1 MPELVHAPSVS
12 TSSAPIRA
20 ALVALVLFSVPA
32 IARAGEVGPA
42 LRRVAEARP
51 TDRVV
56 AWVRFTDRAGAERDP
71 NALAALRRSWP
82 ARSLERRRM
91 RGAIADVDVLDL
103 PVHAPYVHALAAR
116 GARVRGT
123 SRWLNAASV
132 DIAAADASTIALLPF
147 VESVELVPV
156 GRPTRLVAGD
166 AAPDATGARAPSD
179 PGDAPLASPGQQAW
193 YGGSWKQNA
202 LIGVPALHGAGL
214 SGAGVIVC
222 MLDTGF
228 RTTHEIFAG
237 LSVVARRDF
246 VQGDANVDDQAGDDP
261 GEATHGTMTLG
272 TLGGRKNDTY
282 AGPAYGATFALGRTE
297 DVSSG
302 GVGTETPVELDHWQM
317 GAEWADS
324 LGADVLSSSLGY
336 VQFDSPYPSIT
347 YDDLDGQTT
356 VVARAAAEAARR
368 GIVVVV
374 AAGNLGATAWFF
386 IATPADADT
395 AITVGAV
402 DSLNVVAPFSSHGP
416 TSDGRTKPDVTAMGR
431 AVLVPQFTVSNGYQR
446 VSGTSVATPLV
457 AGLAA
462 LLLEAHPGW
471 GPFEVREAM
480 RETALN
486 HAAPDNTIGW
496 GLVQGPLATAWVP
509 STVGAPPAAGSG
521 GGAGGLALTAGPNPL
536 RAGSLLRVTFAG
548 DGSRVGLDAFDARGR
563 RVARLFDGV
572 AAAGPRTL
580 SWDGTLASGAR
591 APAGLYW
598 LRLSGPA
605 GTRTAR
611 VVLLPE

>member
-1 MPELVHAPSVS
+1 
-12 TSSAPIRA
+12 
-20 ALVALVLFSVPA
+20 
-32 IARAGEVGPA
+32 
-42 LRRVAEARP
+42 
-51 TDRVV
+51 
-56 AWVRFTDRAGAERDP
+56 
-71 NALAALRRSWP
+71 
-82 ARSLERRRM
+82 
-91 RGAIADVDVLDL
+91 
-103 PVHAPYVHALAAR
+103 
-116 GARVRGT
+116 
-123 SRWLNAASV
+123 
-132 DIAAADASTIALLPF
+132 
-147 VESVELVPV
+147 
-156 GRPTRLVAGD
+156 
-166 AAPDATGARAPSD
+166 
-179 PGDAPLASPGQQAW
+179 
-193 YGGSWKQNA
+193 
-202 LIGVPALHGAGL
+202 
-214 SGAGVIVC
+214 
-222 MLDTGF
+222 
-228 RTTHEIFAG
+228 
-237 LSVVARRDF
+237 
-246 VQGDANVDDQAGDDP
+246 
-261 GEATHGTMTLG
+261 MTLG

-374 AAGNLGATAWFF
+374 AAGNLGATPWFF

-462 LLLEAHPGW
+462 LLLQAHPGW

-509 STVGAPPAAGSG
+509 STVGVPPAAGSG
-521 GGAGGLALTAGPNPL
+521 GDAGALALTAGPNPL
-536 RAGSLLRVTFAG
+536 RAGSPLHVTFTG

-563 RVARLFDGV
+563 RVARLFDG
-572 AAAGPRTL
+572 AATAGPRTL